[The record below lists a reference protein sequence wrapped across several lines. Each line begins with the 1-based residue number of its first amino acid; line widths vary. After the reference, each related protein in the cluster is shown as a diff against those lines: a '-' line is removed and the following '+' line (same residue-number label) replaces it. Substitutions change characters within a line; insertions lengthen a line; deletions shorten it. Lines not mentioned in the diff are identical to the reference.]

1 MSLIQVITEQFI
13 QRPSLQSDSASQRGA
28 VAQTG
33 LCIQHTVT
41 KELMTRVTSLGLKIL
56 SVVSP
61 EQVSLSPAS
70 AHLFQG
76 CHRTMRGAPITRPP
90 CCSGAGTPEAP
101 GTPQRDGWTHKEGPG
116 PRLYLPG
123 GTRTRVSATED
134 TAPGPE
140 LRNTPSRGLDSEL
153 GLHRAPVGGT
163 QGLELLPFVS
173 PVGVGLALDA
183 AAATKLHLQRLSKPL
198 PWQSGH
204 PTPWIPGPA
213 RSDLGPHVL
222 GLECIL
228 PGGDQED
235 CPNTQPDSGQ

>member
-1 MSLIQVITEQFI
+1 
-13 QRPSLQSDSASQRGA
+13 
-28 VAQTG
+28 
-33 LCIQHTVT
+33 
-41 KELMTRVTSLGLKIL
+41 MTRVTSLGLKIL

-198 PWQSGH
+198 PCRAVTQHRGFLVPPDPTWGH
-204 PTPWIPGPA
+204 MCWVWSASSPVVTRRTVPTL
-213 RSDLGPHVL
+213 SL
-222 GLECIL
+222 IL
-228 PGGDQED
+228 DNENISNKGGKGEEVRKALF
-235 CPNTQPDSGQ
+235 